1 MFAPFEWMLA
11 IRYLRPRREQGFIS
25 LIAGFSLLGIILGV
39 ATLIIVMSVMNGF
52 RIELLSRIIG
62 LNGHLLVQGVGED
75 LGDFDALAG
84 KVRGIPGIRRVTPIV
99 EGQVLSSGPRQA
111 LGALVRGIRPKDL
124 RKIAV
129 VAKGIDGGDLK
140 NFGPSGGVV
149 VGARLAANLGLGI
162 GDQIELISPQPT
174 YTPFGSAPR
183 MRAYEIVATFEI
195 GMYEYDSGF
204 VFMTLDDSQRFFRL
218 GNRVS
223 GLEIIVDNPDHT
235 AEFRAPL
242 AKIVGQS
249 RNIVDWRQ
257 LNSGYFTALQ
267 VERNVMFVILSLIV
281 LVAAFNIISS
291 LIMLVKEKRGEIAI
305 LRTMGATRG
314 AVMRIFFIAG
324 ASIGIAGT
332 GIGVALGLVFCAN
345 IEAIRRLIEHLTGT
359 DLFAAEIYFLSQLP
373 AEVDEAEV
381 IAVTV
386 VTLLLTFAA
395 TFYPSWRAAR
405 LDPVE
410 ALRYE

>member
-11 IRYLRPRREQGFIS
+11 ARYLRPRRGQGFIS

-62 LNGHLLVQGVGED
+62 LNGHLLVQGMGED
-75 LGDFDALAG
+75 LGDFDALAA

-99 EGQVLSSGPRQA
+99 EGQVLASGPRQA
-111 LGALVRGIRPKDL
+111 LGALVRGIRPADL
-124 RKIAV
+124 RGTAV
-129 VAKGIDGGDLK
+129 VADGIVGGNLND
-140 NFGPSGGVV
+140 FGPPGGVV

-162 GDQIELISPQPT
+162 GDEIELISPQPT

-183 MRAYEIVATFEI
+183 MRAYEIVAVFEI

-204 VFMTLDDSQRFFRL
+204 VFMTLEDSQRFFRL
-218 GNRVS
+218 GDRVS
-223 GLEIIVDNPDHT
+223 GLEIIVDDPDHT
-235 AEFRAPL
+235 AEFFAPL
-242 AKIVGQS
+242 AKIAGPE

-257 LNSGYFTALQ
+257 LNSGYFNALQ
-267 VERNVMFVILSLIV
+267 VERNVMFIILSLIV

-305 LRTMGATRG
+305 LRTLGATRG

-324 ASIGIAGT
+324 ASIGVAGT
-332 GIGVALGLVFCAN
+332 AIGVALGLLFSIN
-345 IEAIRRLIEHLTGT
+345 IESIRRLIEGLTGT

-373 AEVDEAEV
+373 AKVDETEV

-386 VTLLLTFAA
+386 VTLLLSFAA
-395 TFYPSWRAAR
+395 TFYPSWQAAR